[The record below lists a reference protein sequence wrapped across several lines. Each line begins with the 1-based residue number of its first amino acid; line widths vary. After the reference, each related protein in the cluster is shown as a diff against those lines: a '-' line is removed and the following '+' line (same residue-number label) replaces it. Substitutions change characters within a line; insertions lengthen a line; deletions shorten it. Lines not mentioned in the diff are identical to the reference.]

1 LIARSHQSVSPGKR
15 LPSGRRA
22 RAGVCAL
29 ALLAAVCLISCKKT
43 GADADQFTRLSNLG
57 KSQLEAGDAAKA
69 TDLFRQALALNPT
82 LMEAQLNLAN
92 ALLLANRPA
101 DAIDQA
107 RRVLQVDQNSAAAH
121 YVIGCAYLR
130 LGSAEDALKAL
141 QQSHK
146 IDAAVTALNF
156 QLGLAHERLG
166 HNDDALQ
173 QFQMVIEFEPEHP
186 AAHYRL
192 SQLQLRL
199 GRQAEAAEALKKH
212 QEILSKKPGFTSDV
226 AFFERCKHTQAKLP
240 FKLEQPLVDGV
251 KVVFAD
257 ATASVA
263 GNASAYRGPLAVI
276 DFAHD
281 GRNSLFAREA
291 DGFRLLV
298 NSNGTLTAQA
308 QLLPGLA
315 GAVYHR
321 ALVGDL
327 QNDQTED
334 VVILGDKGSHVFK
347 FTTNGVVS
355 EVTRAAGFTQLSAI
369 DGALLDFDYTGKLGL
384 LALQPDGKGV
394 RTFRNL
400 SSAFALYFTENG
412 VTSGL
417 PATVTG
423 ARHLGLEDWNN
434 DELMDVSITRD
445 GQPPLV
451 FARERG
457 GPFVATNLALPAG
470 AAMTSG
476 DLNNDSLPDVVTL
489 AAGALQM
496 VFGGGVPPVSL
507 ALGEFSA
514 TDLALVDYDNDGWLD
529 VCAVG
534 SGVRAWRNRGQ
545 AGFLETTKGLGLD
558 QIPKGKVT
566 SLAAA
571 DFDGDCDTDLVIVVE
586 GAGLKILRNDGGG
599 AHYMLKLRLAGHRS
613 NASGLGMRYEV
624 SAGGL
629 RVWRTV
635 KQLPIE
641 VGVGQH
647 TQVDSV
653 AVRWF
658 DGFINNDEIKTSQCS
673 VLTLDEIEKPTG
685 SCPYLYAWDGQ
696 RFRFVTD
703 LLGAAPLGLRLS
715 DTRFIDADPVE
726 YVWLGNEATFPPR
739 EGSHVLQITEELR
752 EVLYLDDAKLVVVD
766 HPPGTEVHTTGKLRP
781 GKPFPP
787 HDLVTLHR
795 RQPLVNAVNHEG
807 TDVTALLNAAD
818 SKMVS
823 PTRLRAR
830 QLRGLAEPHGV
841 TLDYGPLAAERPL
854 VLALTGWLRF
864 GGGMANVG
872 AAHTPD
878 LPFPFPTLEVEVGGQ
893 WKPVDVVAGA
903 PAGKTKTILIDLAGK
918 LPPGSRRLRLSTAFE
933 IHWDRIALFE
943 KRDNSETRITKL
955 APTRTDLH
963 WRGYSEFESWPW
975 FLPPTPSYTNV
986 KQTADWTITP
996 AGWCARHGP
1005 VDELIGA
1012 QDNALALLN
1021 GGDELTLQFAAA
1033 SLPPKPAGATRDF
1046 FLYSVGWDKD
1056 ADFHCELGWQVE
1068 PLPWH
1073 GMEDQLYGRQPRPTF
1088 SNDGWMKKY
1097 NTRWVGPHT
1106 LTKGGR

>member
-1 LIARSHQSVSPGKR
+1 VLT
-15 LPSGRRA
+15 
-22 RAGVCAL
+22 
-29 ALLAAVCLISCKKT
+29 LLTATFFGGCKKN
-43 GADADQFTRLSNLG
+43 GAEADRFTRLSNLG
-57 KSQLEAGDAAKA
+57 KSQIEAGDAAKA

-82 LMEAQLNLAN
+82 LPEAQLNLAN
-92 ALLLANRPA
+92 ALLLANQPA
-101 DAIDQA
+101 DAIAQVQ
-107 RRVLQVDQNSAAAH
+107 RVLVVDQNSAAAH

-130 LGSAEDALKAL
+130 LGNAEEALKAL

-166 HNDDALQ
+166 HNEEALQ
-173 QFQMVIEFEPEHP
+173 QFQTVIEFEPEHP
-186 AAHYRL
+186 AAYYRL
-192 SQLQLRL
+192 SQLLLRV

-212 QEILSKKPGFTSDV
+212 QEILSKKPGFASDV
-226 AFFERCKHTQAKLP
+226 AFFERCKHTQARLP

-251 KVVFAD
+251 KVVFTD
-257 ATASVA
+257 ATASVD
-263 GNASAYRGPLAVI
+263 GNAAAYRGPLAVI

-281 GRNSLFAREA
+281 GRNSLFVREA

-298 NSNGTLTAQA
+298 NSNGTFVAQDK
-308 QLLPGLA
+308 LLPGLA
-315 GAVYHR
+315 GAAYHR

-334 VVILGDKGSHVFK
+334 AVLLGDKGSHVFK

-355 EVTRAAGFTQLSAI
+355 DVTRAAGFAGLSAI

-423 ARHLGLEDWNN
+423 ARYLDLEDWNN
-434 DELMDVSITRD
+434 DELMDVTIARD

-457 GPFVATNLALPAG
+457 GPFVATNLALPSG
-470 AAMTSG
+470 AVMVSG
-476 DLNNDSLPDVVTL
+476 DLNNDSLPDVL
-489 AAGALQM
+489 ALAGDQLL
-496 VFGGGVPPVSL
+496 VHFGGGTSPVPL
-507 ALGEFSA
+507 ASGVAGVTQLS
-514 TDLALVDYDNDGWLD
+514 LVDYDNDGWLD
-529 VCAVG
+529 VCAAGNGLRV
-534 SGVRAWRNRGQ
+534 WRNRGQ
-545 AGFLETTKGLGLD
+545 AGFLETTKQLGLD
-558 QIPKGKVT
+558 QIASGKVT
-566 SLAAA
+566 SLVVA
-571 DFDGDCDTDLVIVVE
+571 DFDGDCDTDLAVVIE
-586 GAGLKILRNDGGG
+586 GAGLKFLRNEGGS
-599 AHYMLKLRLAGHRS
+599 AHHLLKLRLAGHRS
-613 NASGLGMRYEV
+613 NASGLGVRYEV

-629 RVWRTV
+629 RAWRTV
-635 KQLPIE
+635 KRLPIE
-641 VGVGQH
+641 IGVGQH
-647 TQVDSV
+647 EQVDSV

-658 DGFINNDEIKTSQCS
+658 DGFINNDEIKVNQCS

-703 LLGAAPLGLRLS
+703 MLGAAPLGLRVS
-715 DTRFIDADPVE
+715 DTRFVDADPTE
-726 YVWLGNEATFPPR
+726 YVWLGDETKFQPR
-739 EGSHVLQITEELR
+739 EGSYVLQITEELR
-752 EVLYLDDAKLVVVD
+752 EVLYLDEAKLVVVD

-787 HDLVTLHR
+787 HELVTLHR
-795 RQPLVNAVNHEG
+795 RHLLLNAVNHEG
-807 TDVTALLNAAD
+807 ADVTALLRETD
-818 SKMVS
+818 SRMAS
-823 PTRLRAR
+823 PTKLRAR
-830 QLRGLAEPHGV
+830 QLRGLAEPHSV
-841 TLDYGPLAAERPL
+841 TLDFGPLETERSL

-872 AAHTPD
+872 ASHTPD
-878 LPFPFPTLEVEVGGQ
+878 LPFPFPTLEVEVNGQ
-893 WKPVDVVAGA
+893 WKPVDVVSGA
-903 PAGKTKTILIDLAGK
+903 PAGKTKTILIDLADK

-943 KRDNSETRITKL
+943 KRDSVETHIATL
-955 APTRTDLH
+955 APTKTDLH
-963 WRGYSEFESWPW
+963 WRGYSEFEPWPW
-975 FLPPTPSYTNV
+975 FLPLAPNYTNV
-986 KQTADWTITP
+986 KQTANWTITP
-996 AGWCARHGP
+996 AGWCTRYGP
-1005 VDELIGA
+1005 VDELIVS
-1012 QDNALALLN
+1012 QDNALVLLN
-1021 GGDELTLQFAAA
+1021 GGDELTLQFAAQ

-1046 FLYSVGWDKD
+1046 FLRSAGWDKD

-1073 GMEDQLYGRQPRPTF
+1073 GMEDQLYGRQTRPEF
-1088 SNDGWMKKY
+1088 PQDGLMKKL
-1097 NTRWVGPHT
+1097 NTRWVGPRT
-1106 LTKGGR
+1106 LTRSGR